1 MRQVAKRG
9 ILTAVATGSVLA
21 SASGYA
27 YAAGSEAQGGAANSP
42 GVGSGNSVQV
52 PVDIPVNACGNTVNV
67 IGLLN
72 PAYGNQCG
80 NVSTGHHGGS
90 AAGGSGQTAP
100 GGGAAGVPGGAGGDH
115 QAGGHEGGTRGGGSS
130 ASGGSHGSPG
140 VGSGNTASVPVHAP
154 VNACGN
160 TLDVVG
166 LANPAFGNSCGN
178 HSVAH
183 PPTTPPEHCGCS
195 ETPPVPPTTGEQT
208 PPPPTG
214 TGRTGDSVGQAPA
227 VPVVQA
233 ARLASTGASDIGG
246 LAAAGA
252 ALLLGGGVLYRR
264 SRAGAR

>member
-1 MRQVAKRG
+1 M
-9 ILTAVATGSVLA
+9 
-21 SASGYA
+21 
-27 YAAGSEAQGGAANSP
+27 
-42 GVGSGNSVQV
+42 
-52 PVDIPVNACGNTVNV
+52 
-67 IGLLN
+67 
-72 PAYGNQCG
+72 
-80 NVSTGHHGGS
+80 
-90 AAGGSGQTAP
+90 
-100 GGGAAGVPGGAGGDH
+100 
-115 QAGGHEGGTRGGGSS
+115 
-130 ASGGSHGSPG
+130 
-140 VGSGNTASVPVHAP
+140 HAP